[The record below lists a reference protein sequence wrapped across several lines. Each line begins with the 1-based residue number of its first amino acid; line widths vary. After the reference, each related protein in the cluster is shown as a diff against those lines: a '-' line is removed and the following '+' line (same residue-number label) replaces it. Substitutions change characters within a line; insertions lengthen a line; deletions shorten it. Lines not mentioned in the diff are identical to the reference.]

1 MKKILMTLAAVFCC
15 AMTTTVFTACG
26 SDSDDSSDPPAAL
39 EFMGVATRY
48 YIVVDS
54 MMTELCDYT
63 LTYYGEDNKLVTEQM
78 KWTYDKSVKGCS
90 WTKDVT
96 SIVMPAIV
104 GAKMTVKLKEGAQL
118 EGKRVG
124 NYRPIVKRMYVTG
137 LNKDRSTAFERLLD
151 IGETSISFGG
161 SAEKIPAQIELWEQ
175 HNGVINSSYI
185 INQNS
190 AVTSN
195 GKIE

>member
-1 MKKILMTLAAVFCC
+1 MKKIFLTLAAVLCC

-26 SDSDDSSDPPAAL
+26 DDSDDSSENPAAP
-39 EFMGVATRY
+39 EFLGVATRY

-54 MMTELCDYT
+54 MMAELCDYT
-63 LTYYGEDNKLVTEQM
+63 LTYYGDDNKLVTEQM
-78 KWTYDKSVKGCS
+78 KWTYDKSVKGS
-90 WTKDVT
+90 YWIKDVT
-96 SIVMPAIV
+96 SVVMPALV
-104 GAKMTVKLKEGAQL
+104 GAKMNVKLKEGAQL

-151 IGETSISFGG
+151 IGETSTSFGG

-190 AVTSN
+190 SVASN
-195 GKIE
+195 GQIK